1 MIGKM
6 QPPLLGPSGAGR
18 IDEDAMTEAGARL
31 HVPVMLK
38 ESLRLLDPQPGETI
52 VDGTLGAGGHSRAI
66 LAALGAAGRLIGVDR
81 DPQMAQIARE
91 KLLGVSAGAKIV
103 ILTGH
108 FGDLPSVLAP
118 LGVEAVD
125 GVLLDLG
132 VASPQLDDASRG
144 LSYRADG
151 PLDMRL
157 TPDAELSAE
166 EWINQ
171 VSQEELAQVLREYG
185 EERFSGRIARAIVEA
200 RARKPIRR
208 TAELAEII
216 MRSVPRGPRRLHP
229 ARRSFQALRIRINEE
244 MQQLERCLATL
255 PRLLKPGGRCAIISY
270 HSLEDRRVKNAFR
283 DGAQEGI
290 YELLTRKPMRPSAE
304 ETAANPRSRS
314 AKLRA
319 ARRTESYGNNGN
331 HGNASHSS
339 HDSHSSHS
347 PYQTHGT
354 QGTLS

>member
-1 MIGKM
+1 
-6 QPPLLGPSGAGR
+6 
-18 IDEDAMTEAGARL
+18 
-31 HVPVMLK
+31 
-38 ESLRLLDPQPGETI
+38 
-52 VDGTLGAGGHSRAI
+52 
-66 LAALGAAGRLIGVDR
+66 VDR
-81 DPQMAQIARE
+81 DPKMAQLARE
-91 KLLGVSAGAKIV
+91 RLLGVSAGAKIV
-103 ILTGH
+103 ILTGR

-118 LGVEAVD
+118 LGVEAAD

-132 VASPQLDDASRG
+132 VASPQLDDPSRG

-171 VSQEELAQVLREYG
+171 VSQDELAQALREYG

-208 TAELAEII
+208 TGELAEII
-216 MRSVPRGPRRLHP
+216 ARSVPRGPRRLHP

-244 MQQLERCLATL
+244 MRELERFLAAMA
-255 PRLLKPGGRCAIISY
+255 RLLRPGGRCAIISY

-283 DGAQEGI
+283 DGAREGI

-304 ETAANPRSRS
+304 EIAANPRSRS
-314 AKLRA
+314 ARLRA
-319 ARRTESYGNNGN
+319 ARKRGSYGNNGN
-331 HGNASHSS
+331 DGNISHNS
-339 HDSHSSHS
+339 HDSHSSH
-347 PYQTHGT
+347 QTHGT
-354 QGTLS
+354 QGTQT